1 MCLNLK
7 KATALFN
14 DSNRKR
20 HSLCLGDLCLF
31 SSGKLVAEPG
41 RDVEGD
47 KDVDGVVLVGC
58 QDEED
63 PKHVADPG
71 ECVQEVNLARRV
83 LGDEEVEKRQRDRVP
98 GEHVVAAG
106 TNSL

>member
-1 MCLNLK
+1 MFESEEVNC
-7 KATALFN
+7 LFN
-14 DSNRKR
+14 DSHRKR
-20 HSLCLGDLCLF
+20 HSQSLCDLRLF
-31 SSGKLVAEPG
+31 SNGKLMVQPG

-71 ECVQEVNLARRV
+71 ECVQEVDLARRV